1 MKGRRVGGG
10 GGKRKPQM
18 RSDGQAD
25 FWEHLDTYNATYPD
39 GSMAYGG
46 YASHIRAHEYFVFA
60 IPEKLETSLAA
71 PMLCAGITSYSPL
84 SRAKIGPGKTVGVVG
99 M

>member
-1 MKGRRVGGG
+1 MEIDEK
-10 GGKRKPQM
+10 
-18 RSDGQAD
+18 
-25 FWEHLDTYNATYPD
+25 EDTYNCYYPD

-46 YASHIRAHEYFVFA
+46 YASHIRVHEYFVFP
-60 IPEKLETSLAA
+60 IPENIETSLAA

-84 SRAKIGPGKTVGVVG
+84 YRAKIGPGKKVGVVG